1 MRPRP
6 SDSQVADLSERTI
19 SADTVEACRRGD
31 RDAFRAVYECYKDRV
46 YSISLH
52 FFHGDAAMASDVTQ
66 QVFLKLMTS
75 LGQFRGDAELS
86 TWLYRL
92 VVNACLDVSRRRKS
106 EALVEP
112 DESRPERFVAAGSP
126 EEDYARAEREHSVRC
141 AIGALPPKF
150 RVAVLLRYF
159 DDLSYEQI
167 AKALNCSMGTVASRL
182 SRAHRALAARLKDVI
197 DRRD

>member
-1 MRPRP
+1 M
-6 SDSQVADLSERTI
+6 ADLSERKI
-19 SADTVEACRRGD
+19 SADTLEACRRGD

-92 VVNACLDVSRRRKS
+92 VVNACLDASRRRKS
-106 EALVEP
+106 EVLVEP
-112 DESRPERFVAAGSP
+112 DESAASSLNGIRARRRTSISP
-126 EEDYARAEREHSVRC
+126 A
-141 AIGALPPKF
+141 ALIHAGWT
-150 RVAVLLRYF
+150 R
-159 DDLSYEQI
+159 I
-167 AKALNCSMGTVASRL
+167 
-182 SRAHRALAARLKDVI
+182 
-197 DRRD
+197 